1 MGACVARV
9 HDKSSQEGLGQF
21 ATVRR
26 IVPSI
31 IRLYGIN
38 SVRRLLTHSNVPS
51 LSDPQAVTVSIWKEE
66 CPRGSAGN
74 CIKLYSTVSG
84 RSVRS
89 RILKRI
95 TDAVRNSTSQSVVR

>member
-1 MGACVARV
+1 MARV

-31 IRLYGIN
+31 IRSYGIN

-51 LSDPQAVTVSIWKEE
+51 LSDPQTATDMEGGTSERQ
-66 CPRGSAGN
+66 CGN
-74 CIKLYSTVSG
+74 LY
-84 RSVRS
+84 
-89 RILKRI
+89 K
-95 TDAVRNSTSQSVVR
+95 VVQYR